1 MFALPNMFHL
11 FANKLAGLSAGRFA
25 FALVLARAFNCF
37 FFWHNKMVSPLAVRL
52 DVISN
57 RRYSG
62 ATIASQL
69 SAVAMAFPQIA
80 GRACEQIWRDADAR
94 REAQPCRHFCVYFNV
109 MSDGAN
115 GLLSFLRLIS
125 DQAFRH
131 GWPLAACWLEFL
143 APRIVIKNKEV
154 LNFAY

>member
-1 MFALPNMFHL
+1 MI
-11 FANKLAGLSAGRFA
+11 
-25 FALVLARAFNCF
+25 
-37 FFWHNKMVSPLAVRL
+37 SPLAIRL

-69 SAVAMAFPQIA
+69 SAVPMAILADMRVACDQIL
-80 GRACEQIWRDADAR
+80 RDADAR
-94 REAQPCRHFCVYFNV
+94 REAQACRNFCVYFNV